1 MRPSEDREARRAW
14 IITGRVQG
22 VGFRWFTRQAATA
35 LGLRGTV
42 RNAADGSVEV
52 VAEGPADRLAE
63 LERRLRQGPR
73 GAVVESIGEATVP
86 DGGLPEPFA
95 IIR

>member
-1 MRPSEDREARRAW
+1 MTNGQAGAYEAFRMQ
-14 IITGRVQG
+14 RVQ
-22 VGFRWFTRQAATA
+22 AYI
-35 LGLRGTV
+35 GLRGTV

-73 GAVVESIGEATVP
+73 GAVVESLGEATVP
-86 DGGLPEPFA
+86 AGGLPEPFA